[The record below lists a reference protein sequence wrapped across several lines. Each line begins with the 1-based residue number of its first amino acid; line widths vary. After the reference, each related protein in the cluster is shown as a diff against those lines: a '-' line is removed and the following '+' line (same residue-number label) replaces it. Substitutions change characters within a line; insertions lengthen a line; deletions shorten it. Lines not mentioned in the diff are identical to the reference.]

1 MLIQQAID
9 SDRIREEHVRFALV
23 FFCLCV
29 GRCVCFFFRPQTICI
44 E

>member
-23 FFCLCV
+23 FFVYVSVVVCV
-29 GRCVCFFFRPQTICI
+29 FFRPQTICI